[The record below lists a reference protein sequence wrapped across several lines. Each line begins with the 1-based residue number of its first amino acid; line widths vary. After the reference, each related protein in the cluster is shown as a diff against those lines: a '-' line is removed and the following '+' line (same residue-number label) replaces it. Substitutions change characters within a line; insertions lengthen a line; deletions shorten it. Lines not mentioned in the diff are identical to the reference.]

1 LYLSTKGTLPWI
13 SPTSV
18 LSIDLPFAVFSSH
31 TLRAFSQHTTES
43 DPFILENALQISS
56 ILSSPAAGEHRFS

>member
-1 LYLSTKGTLPWI
+1 M
-13 SPTSV
+13 
-18 LSIDLPFAVFSSH
+18 SIDPPFAVFSSH